1 MAPMPIVALHATVLP
16 LVLAI
21 AAVLCHEVTPVGA
34 VFAVIPIMVVAI
46 IPVINSNLD
55 TAVLWL
61 GVGHDDSWSGE
72 GGDQQQ

>member
-21 AAVLCHEVTPVGA
+21 AAVLFDEVTPVGA

-46 IPVINSNLD
+46 IPVINSDLD
-55 TAVLWL
+55 TAVLGL
-61 GVGHDDSWSGE
+61 GVCQDDSWNRESG
-72 GGDQQQ
+72 D